1 MPSERVG
8 NLRDVGKDAAVEPTV
23 EIDAEEVE
31 ARVDGLRS
39 LIRHHDDRYYGHDD
53 PEISDA
59 EYDALLDELRDLE
72 AAFPSLLRPDSP
84 TQRPGRA
91 TSATGFASV
100 RHLQP
105 MLSLDNATAERRVE
119 QTSEWFDRVTAELPG
134 GVTYVVEPKLDGLA
148 ISLLYED
155 GVLVRAATRGD
166 GEVGEDVTAN
176 VRTIGDI
183 PHRLATDSPPTR
195 VEVRGEVFMRTD
207 AFRAL
212 RERLRAEIA
221 ALEAERERAKAER
234 RKVEKWPDEV
244 PRTVPKNAR
253 NAGAGALRQKNPA
266 VTASRP
272 LTFYAYQVGVL
283 EGVAAPPSHHELLDL
298 VRSWGFPVS
307 DLVRTFTERDAALA
321 YCREMEDRRDALG
334 FAVDGAVV
342 KVDDMRQR
350 EDLGF
355 TARAPRWAIAYKFP
369 GEVGETKLLRIEVGV
384 GRTGRVT
391 PYAVLAP
398 VEVDGVEIT
407 HATLHN
413 EDDIAKRNVRP
424 GDTVRVHRAQ
434 SVIPEV
440 IGPVLDLR
448 PKSSRP
454 WRFPKDCPEC
464 GAPFV
469 RLEGEANTFCVNGEC
484 PAQQVRRI
492 MHFASRGALDIEG
505 LAEERVQWIIDA
517 GLLRDVADI
526 YSLTVPTLAAVTG
539 PERIGKDGK
548 ARKGIRIGDASAQRT
563 ITSIEGSKT
572 APLHKFLIGLSIQ
585 HIGPTV
591 ARAIAEH
598 FRSIDAIMSASAED
612 VAAIPGIGSIIA
624 ESLVRYFAIAGNRDL
639 VARLRAAG
647 VVLELPPRE
656 EVELPPQT
664 LEGITVVVTGKKLA
678 GFASRDAAKEAVILR
693 GGAVAGG
700 VTKRTDFLIAGAE
713 PGSKATKAS
722 ELGIPILDADEFRR
736 LLEEGPGAFR
746 PDAG

>member
-1 MPSERVG
+1 MSEPVG
-8 NLRDVGKDAAVEPTV
+8 NLVHVAEDDEVTDVPDAAHES
-23 EIDAEEVE
+23 DALEAE
-31 ARVDGLRS
+31 ARVDALRA
-39 LIRHHDDRYYGHDD
+39 LIRHHDDRYYGRDD

-59 EYDALLDELRDLE
+59 EYDALVEQLRDLE
-72 AAFPSLLRPDSP
+72 AAFPALLTPDSP

-91 TSATGFASV
+91 ASATGFAPV

-119 QTSEWFDRVTAELPG
+119 QTTEWFDRVTAELPT

-176 VRTIGDI
+176 VRTIRDI
-183 PHRLATDSPPTR
+183 PHHLTTDAPPTR

-207 AFRAL
+207 DFL
-212 RERLRAEIA
+212 RLRARLADEIA
-221 ALEAERERAKAER
+221 AVQAERELAKVEE
-234 RKVEKWPDEV
+234 RKVPRWPDEV
-244 PRTVPKNAR
+244 PKTVPKNAR
-253 NAGAGALRQKNPA
+253 NAGAGALRQKNAA
-266 VTASRP
+266 VTATRP

-283 EGVAAPPSHHELLDL
+283 EGMAAPSSHHELLDL

-307 DLVRTFTERDAALA
+307 DLVREFTDRDAALA
-321 YCREMEDRRDALG
+321 YCREMEDRRDELG

-369 GEVGETKLLRIEVGV
+369 GEIRETKLLRIEVGV

-398 VEVDGVEIT
+398 VEIDGVEIT

-440 IGPVLDLR
+440 IGPVLERR
-448 PKSSRP
+448 PTSARP
-454 WRFPKDCPEC
+454 WRFPKVCPEC

-469 RLEGEANTFCVNGEC
+469 RLEGEANTYCVNGEC

-505 LAEERVQWIIDA
+505 LAEERVRSIIEA
-517 GLLRDVADI
+517 GLVRDVAD
-526 YSLTVPTLAAVTG
+526 LFGLRVDALAEVQG
-539 PERIGKDGK
+539 PPDRRGTRSRIGEK
-548 ARKGIRIGDASAQRT
+548 SAQRT
-563 ITSIEGSKT
+563 VDSIAARRS
-572 APLHKFLIGLSIQ
+572 APLHRLLIGLSIQ
-585 HIGPTV
+585 HVGPTV

-598 FRSIDAIMSASAED
+598 FRSLDRIMSATPEEI
-612 VAAIPGIGSIIA
+612 AAIPGVGSTIA
-624 ESLVRYFAIAGNRDL
+624 ESLVRYFSIAPNRDL
-639 VARLRAAG
+639 VERLRAAG

-656 EVELPPQT
+656 AIELPPQT
-664 LEGITVVVTGKKLA
+664 LEGITVVITGKRLA
-678 GFASRDAAKEAVILR
+678 GFTSRDAAKEAVIQR
-693 GGAVAGG
+693 GGTVGSG
-700 VTKRTDFLIAGAE
+700 VTKNTDFLIAGAE
-713 PGSKATKAS
+713 PGSKATKAAD
-722 ELGIPILDADEFRR
+722 LGIPILDADEFRR
-736 LLEEGPGAFR
+736 LLEDGPDRLR
-746 PDAG
+746 PASD

>member
-1 MPSERVG
+1 M
-8 NLRDVGKDAAVEPTV
+8 GKDAAVEPTV

-31 ARVDGLRS
+31 ARVDALRA

-72 AAFPSLLRPDSP
+72 AAFPSLRRPDSP

-221 ALEAERERAKAER
+221 ALEAERERAKAEK

-369 GEVGETKLLRIEVGV
+369 GEVGATKLLRIEVGV

-398 VEVDGVEIT
+398 IEVDGVEIT

-539 PERIGKDGK
+539 PERIGNDGK

-598 FRSIDAIMSASAED
+598 FRSIDAIMAASAED
-612 VAAIPGIGSIIA
+612 VAAIPGIGSVIA